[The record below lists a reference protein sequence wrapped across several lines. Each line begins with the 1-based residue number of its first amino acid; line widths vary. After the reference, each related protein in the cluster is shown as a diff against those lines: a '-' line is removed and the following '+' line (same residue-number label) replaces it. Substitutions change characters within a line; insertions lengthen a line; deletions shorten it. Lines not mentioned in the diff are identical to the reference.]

1 MDRWSNMQVHGYGQI
16 IDPPPDLPL
25 HPLAAFPQSRELH
38 RKKLVNKLKGWFSG
52 QRNDELSFFPEHYPH
67 GWHGLKGDNA
77 DRHAEVSSEE
87 GSDYTE
93 PSTSSA
99 QSQHDNPYP
108 AHDSAKT
115 FLTGNNINA
124 NNIPQFPT
132 KEGEKQLTRKGSMP
146 ELRPQLSLATTLKRR
161 PMSLVVSE
169 PPKLSSFTGAALQ
182 SGNITVRKIIKRL
195 NSIGNKKQECS
206 KLIHKFLKDLAIWGQ
221 KTSVENIESQA
232 LVEELEELF
241 QQDMLLE
248 QKIAEKIKVLT
259 RELEFVGR
267 RERQLSDE
275 KKTLLAAL
283 KKYENSKEIKGEF
296 DEETNLFK
304 ERVMAHQKSFETYH
318 SNYQYAVSVGARQLF
333 KEVAIEYYERASDLK
348 EHSGN
353 YLQTALKTLETTHQN
368 EIFLKDLERLRML
381 RAERNWVKLKPEQ
394 KSDPQSWINLV
405 SGKQDFDDTLMKK
418 VYEGLPVAYTPMPKA
433 SPKKAPQLDFK
444 TGLEESFSDIQS
456 DRFNPITSNEF
467 FSGKLTVKNN
477 GAENESL
484 YETVKVDRAEEN
496 NEDTVPRS
504 LNPNVLNRASNIN
517 VTAGPTLKRNSRHS
531 TLGNL
536 EAADKEPKKNEVER
550 PDDGFILNFGQFSRQ
565 FLDAER
571 HLEENRWTEASG

>member
-1 MDRWSNMQVHGYGQI
+1 MQGHGYGQI
-16 IDPPPDLPL
+16 TDPPPDLPL
-25 HPLAAFPQSRELH
+25 HPLAAFPQSKELH

-52 QRNDELSFFPEHYPH
+52 HRNDELGFLPEHYPH
-67 GWHGLKGDNA
+67 GWHGFKGDNP
-77 DRHAEVSSEE
+77 EVSSAE
-87 GSDYTE
+87 GNDSSE
-93 PSTSSA
+93 SSTSTA
-99 QSQHDNPYP
+99 PSQHDNPFP
-108 AHDSAKT
+108 AQDSAKT

-124 NNIPQFPT
+124 NHIPQFPP
-132 KEGEKQLTRKGSMP
+132 KETDKQLMRKGSMP
-146 ELRPQLSLATTLKRR
+146 ELRAQVNVMTTFNGKRR
-161 PMSLVVSE
+161 PMSLVLSE
-169 PPKLSSFTGAALQ
+169 PPKLSSFSGSALQ
-182 SGNITVRKIIKRL
+182 SSNITVHKIIKRL
-195 NSIGNKKQECS
+195 NSVGNKKQECS
-206 KLIHKFLKDLAIWGQ
+206 KLIHKFLKDLAVWGQ

-283 KKYENSKEIKGEF
+283 KKYENSKETKGEF
-296 DEETNLFK
+296 DEETTLFK

-318 SNYQYAVSVGARQLF
+318 TNYQYAVSVGARQLF

-368 EIFLKDLERLRML
+368 EIFLKDLEKLRML
-381 RAERNWVKLKPEQ
+381 RAERNWVKLKPEE
-394 KSDPQSWINLV
+394 KNDPQTWINLV
-405 SGKQDFDDTLMKK
+405 SGKHDFDDTLMKK

-433 SPKKAPQLDFK
+433 SPKKTPQLDFK

-467 FSGKLTVKNN
+467 FSGKLTVKND
-477 GAENESL
+477 EDDNESF

-496 NEDTVPRS
+496 DEDTAPRS
-504 LNPNVLNRASNIN
+504 LNPNVLNRANN
-517 VTAGPTLKRNSRHS
+517 MNLTTGPTLKRNSRNS
-531 TLGNL
+531 TLGKL
-536 EAADKEPKKNEVER
+536 DGADASKVQKKNEAEG
-550 PDDGFILNFGQFSRQ
+550 PDDGFILNFGQFARH

-571 HLEENRWTEASG
+571 YLEENRWTEASG